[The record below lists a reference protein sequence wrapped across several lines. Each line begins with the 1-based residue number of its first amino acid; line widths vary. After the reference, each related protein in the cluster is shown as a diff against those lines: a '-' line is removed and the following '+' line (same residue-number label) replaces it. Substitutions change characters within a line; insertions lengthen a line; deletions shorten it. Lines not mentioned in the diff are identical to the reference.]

1 MQNTDLNLQEG
12 ILEEEGQRSVGNRTG
27 NHPSITEDHDDVDNS
42 NTPEN
47 LLEPTYDENMG
58 TNESIDQKDWWCK
71 VLLTFNFCRW
81 SHGRTWIELINNLYF
96 IILMQT

>member
-58 TNESIDQKDWWCK
+58 TNESIDQKD
-71 VLLTFNFCRW
+71 
-81 SHGRTWIELINNLYF
+81 
-96 IILMQT
+96 